1 MRTISMILSLFLS
14 LFLSL
19 ILSFFLSSN
28 LVFATP
34 TDPVNDKEYITL
46 KTPQP
51 VPEGKKI
58 EVIEFFMYHC
68 PACNMLDAPL
78 DTWVKKQ
85 GDHISFKRI
94 HVPRKGPND
103 VESHL
108 FLTLQALNK
117 EDALHKEVLKTWH
130 EKRIQLQ
137 TDDKNIDW
145 AVQNGIDKDKFVEA
159 YNSFSVD
166 SKLKDL
172 SRIVANYQVESTPTI
187 VVDGRYQTNMAR
199 VSENNPDIARDKL
212 AEATLQVVSALIE
225 KARANKVAAKP

>member
-1 MRTISMILSLFLS
+1 MRTLTLAVCFIFC
-14 LFLSL
+14 
-19 ILSFFLSSN
+19 SFIAN
-28 LVFATP
+28 LALATP
-34 TDPVNDKEYITL
+34 TDPANDKEYITL

-78 DTWVKKQ
+78 SEWVKKQ
-85 GDHISFKRI
+85 GDNIIFKRI
-94 HVPRKGPND
+94 HVPHKGSND

-108 FLTLQALNK
+108 FLTLQAMNK
-117 EDALHKEVLKTWH
+117 EDALHKEVLNTWH
-130 EKRIQLQ
+130 EKHIQLL
-137 TDDKNIDW
+137 TDDKNVDW
-145 AVQNGIDKDKFVEA
+145 AVKNGIDKNKFLET
-159 YNSFSVD
+159 YNSFAVV

-172 SRIVANYQVESTPTI
+172 TRVIASYQVESTPTI

-212 AEATLQVVSALIE
+212 AEATLQVVNALIE
-225 KARANKVAAKP
+225 KARTNKVAEKP